1 MRVPRFPIASV
12 MVAVA
17 IAALDFGAI
26 RTFLDPQSDAKG
38 LVFGA
43 LPMANV
49 LLVGLLTAPYRPRSR
64 SYLLGFE
71 AFGAIALALYILIL
85 AIGRGQEGPIDSYME
100 FVTIIVIYI
109 IEPGHPLFVP
119 ILCSFAVIML
129 GGPQLVLALIGGSL
143 SCRFKVT
150 IPPRG

>member
-1 MRVPRFPIASV
+1 MRVPRFPIAWV
-12 MVAVA
+12 MVVVA

-26 RTFLDPQSDAKG
+26 RTFLDPQSDTKG

-49 LLVGLLTAPYRPRSR
+49 LLVGLLTARYRPRSR

-71 AFGAIALALYILIL
+71 AFGAIALALYIFLL
-85 AIGRGQEGPIDSYME
+85 AIGRGQQGPIDSYID
-100 FVTIIVIYI
+100 FVTIIVIDAI
-109 IEPGHPLFVP
+109 GTNHPLTMP
-119 ILCSFAVIML
+119 ILWSSAVIML
-129 GGPQLVLALIGGSL
+129 GGPQLVFALIGGSL

-150 IPPRG
+150 ITPRG

>member
-1 MRVPRFPIASV
+1 MRVPRFPIAWV

-26 RTFLDPQSDAKG
+26 RTFLDPQSDTAE

-49 LLVGLLTAPYRPRSR
+49 LLVGLLTARHRPRSR
-64 SYLLGFE
+64 PYLLGFE
-71 AFGAIALALYILIL
+71 AFGAIALALYIFLL
-85 AIGRGQEGPIDSYME
+85 TIGRGQDGPIPSYIRLVE
-100 FVTIIVIYI
+100 ITVVKVIGI
-109 IEPGHPLFVP
+109 NHPLFMP
-119 ILCSFAVIML
+119 ILWSFAVIML

-150 IPPRG
+150 ITPRG

>member
-1 MRVPRFPIASV
+1 MRMPRVSIAWV

-26 RTFLDPQSDAKG
+26 RAHLDPQSDTAG

-71 AFGAIALALYILIL
+71 AFGAIALALYIFLL
-85 AIGRGQEGPIDSYME
+85 STDRGQEWSISSYID
-100 FVTIIVIYI
+100 FVTIIVIN
-109 IEPGHPLFVP
+109 
-119 ILCSFAVIML
+119 
-129 GGPQLVLALIGGSL
+129 LI
-143 SCRFKVT
+143 
-150 IPPRG
+150 